1 MGATNLTILTNFILH
16 IFRTFLQRQHRI
28 KMLTK
33 ARIVEEE
40 LKEDQKILEELKSF
54 AKKKEEEEAQKVL
67 EARTKQLEWLD
78 GVSTLTY
85 N

>member
-1 MGATNLTILTNFILH
+1 
-16 IFRTFLQRQHRI
+16 
-28 KMLTK
+28 MLAK

-54 AKKKEEEEAQKVL
+54 AKKKEEEEVQKVL